1 MEITLALAS
10 QGCSVLGT
18 YLTTPPTRLA
28 EVLAPVTGFAAVQ
41 VDLATAAPP
50 TPSEEEEEE
59 GEGIPRIL
67 TALREQFPGRVVDIL
82 VNNASIAELGPL
94 RELTAQRLTAVMTA
108 NAVFPAML
116 LRALLPYLSRSGSAR
131 IVNISSEGSHL
142 GRPSTTA
149 YSASKAALESMT
161 RTWAAELGREYNG
174 LTVNALALGLV
185 DTHLW
190 KALPEARREY
200 WTAKV
205 REGTPVAP
213 RIGHTADVAGVVTFV
228 VSDQAAWVSGQV
240 LAVGGGNLM
249 IV

>member
-1 MEITLALAS
+1 M
-10 QGCSVLGT
+10 LGT
-18 YLTTPPTRLA
+18 YLTTPATRLA
-28 EVLAPVTGFAAVQ
+28 QVLAPVTGFAAVQ
-41 VDLATAAPP
+41 VDLAAAAS
-50 TPSEEEEEE
+50 PSSPEEEE
-59 GEGIPRIL
+59 GGIPRIL
-67 TALREQFPGRVVDIL
+67 AALQEQFPGRAVDIL
-82 VNNASIAELGPL
+82 VNNAAIASLGPL
-94 RELTAQRLTAVMTA
+94 RELTAQGLTAVMAA

-116 LRALLPYLSRSGSAR
+116 LQALLPHLSRSGTAR

-174 LTVNALALGLV
+174 LTANALALGMV

-190 KALPEARREY
+190 RSLPEARREY
-200 WTAKV
+200 WTIKM

-213 RIGHTADVAGVVTFV
+213 RIGHTADVAGVVTFL